1 MVVFIK
7 INMIFIKK
15 TDKNILQ
22 ISNQCVG
29 LIFYY
34 IAQVMVHKDK
44 VIQTNTYIYKSIRFA
59 KLMSIALVSAF
70 SPF

>member
-1 MVVFIK
+1 MVVLIK

-15 TDKNILQ
+15 TSKNILQ

-34 IAQVMVHKDK
+34 
-44 VIQTNTYIYKSIRFA
+44 NY
-59 KLMSIALVSAF
+59 SA
-70 SPF
+70 SHGS

>member
-1 MVVFIK
+1 MVVFIQIK
-7 INMIFIKK
+7 MIFIKK

-34 IAQVMVHKDK
+34 IAQVMVHKD
-44 VIQTNTYIYKSIRFA
+44 R
-59 KLMSIALVSAF
+59 
-70 SPF
+70 

>member
-1 MVVFIK
+1 MVVFIQIK
-7 INMIFIKK
+7 MIFIKK

-34 IAQVMVHKDK
+34 IAQVMVNKD
-44 VIQTNTYIYKSIRFA
+44 R
-59 KLMSIALVSAF
+59 
-70 SPF
+70 